1 MKLTPTRFCAALIAL
16 CAPVILTGCGGGT
29 MPFNNGGGNGDG
41 GGTVNRSVRQ
51 QVIDAVQNGFS
62 TYKTGKSAGRK
73 RTTRGEDPIPTV
85 YFDSFYELWV
95 QRSNDF
101 DGLNCFEDEA
111 CTRPAGYFRDDRVY
125 DELGSDFEANV
136 SFEITKG
143 PRAGAKGTSFTS
155 LKTSPDFLLI
165 MSSEGNI
172 PGFASY
178 TTSGRWD
185 TNGGG
190 YKSYCKY
197 QNGLIQRYETSY
209 NNDGTSTLLFTDENA
224 LEFTLNFNADQSG
237 KGTITGD
244 DKTLLPAEIV
254 WDEAGTGTI
263 TFEDG
268 SKETFDNF
276 QFRRS

>member
-1 MKLTPTRFCAALIAL
+1 MPLTN
-16 CAPVILTGCGGGT
+16 GGGG
-29 MPFNNGGGNGDG
+29 NNGGGD
-41 GGTVNRSVRQ
+41 VNRSVREK
-51 QVIDAVQNGFS
+51 VIDAVQNGFS

-73 RTTRGEDPIPTV
+73 RTTRGEDPIPTPI
-85 YFDSFYELWV
+85 FDTFYELWYLT
-95 QRSNDF
+95 SND
-101 DGLNCFEDEA
+101 GASVNYFEDEA
-111 CTRPAGYFRDDRVY
+111 CTLPAGYSRYDRVY
-125 DELGSDFEANV
+125 DELGSDFEATG

-143 PRAGAKGTSFTS
+143 PKAGAKGTSFTS
-155 LKTSPDFLLI
+155 LKSSPEFLY
-165 MSSEGNI
+165 MFSFVGDI

-190 YKSYCKY
+190 YKSYRKY

-244 DKTLLPAEIV
+244 DKTLLPADIV
-254 WDEAGTGTI
+254 WDASGTGTI
-263 TFEDG
+263 TFKDG
-268 SKETFDNF
+268 STATFDNF

>member
-1 MKLTPTRFCAALIAL
+1 MKNLIGMVCAVALAL
-16 CAPVILTGCGGGT
+16 SGPFVLVGCGGGT
-29 MPFNNGGGNGDG
+29 MPLTNGGGGSNG
-41 GGTVNRSVRQ
+41 GGDVNRSVRQ
-51 QVIDAVQNGFS
+51 KIIDAVQNGFS
-62 TYKTGKSAGRK
+62 THQTGKGSGRK

-85 YFDSFYELWV
+85 YFDAFYELWV

-101 DGLNCFEDEA
+101 DGLKCYEDEA

-125 DELGSDFEANV
+125 DELGSDFEANA

-143 PRAGAKGTSFTS
+143 PKAGAKGTSYTS
-155 LKTSPDFLLI
+155 LKTSPNFLLI

-178 TTSGRWD
+178 STSGRWD
-185 TNGGG
+185 TNGGV
-190 YKSYCKY
+190 YKSYSKD

-209 NNDGTSTLLFTDENA
+209 NTDGTSMLLFTDENA

-244 DKTLLPAEIV
+244 DKTLLPADIV
-254 WDEAGTGTI
+254 WDETGSGTI
-263 TFEDG
+263 TFKDG
-268 SKETFDNF
+268 STATFDNF
-276 QFRRS
+276 QFRRG